1 MQEVCGVV
9 VETSIRAFDAK
20 LWRIGAIGY
29 NGTVNTVS
37 KKVEALLDLKMSS
50 MITMGIKR
58 SNRWYLVPYLL
69 FCVLRCTST
78 QQVRYILCYRYRR
91 FVKDQNR
98 SVHNDQHSTAR
109 SNMAT
114 IKMTGKKEKQQLY
127 MKIAAVV
134 VLVLVAVGI
143 FTLTGGDNDAAPK
156 TPQVR
161 SQEVQLTHQEADTTE
176 EGRLFTFELGNL
188 KDGTTGTV
196 TIRTRPSWAPIGV
209 DQFHKLADSGFFDGC
224 RFFRVVPNFIVQFG
238 INVSYYFK
246 SCVYPSSTFISTTK
260 IIRAT
265 PRFKSSGEAKL
276 SKMIPLSRATNG
288 GH

>member
-1 MQEVCGVV
+1 
-9 VETSIRAFDAK
+9 
-20 LWRIGAIGY
+20 
-29 NGTVNTVS
+29 
-37 KKVEALLDLKMSS
+37 
-50 MITMGIKR
+50 
-58 SNRWYLVPYLL
+58 
-69 FCVLRCTST
+69 
-78 QQVRYILCYRYRR
+78 
-91 FVKDQNR
+91 
-98 SVHNDQHSTAR
+98 
-109 SNMAT
+109 MAT

-188 KDGTTGTV
+188 KDGKTGTV

-238 INVSYYFK
+238 INVSHYFK
-246 SCVYPSSTFISTTK
+246 SLVYSTSTCISNSN
-260 IIRAT
+260 ILRAT
-265 PRFKSSGEAKL
+265 PAFNRSGKTEF
-276 SKMIPLSRATNG
+276 SRMIPLSRATNG